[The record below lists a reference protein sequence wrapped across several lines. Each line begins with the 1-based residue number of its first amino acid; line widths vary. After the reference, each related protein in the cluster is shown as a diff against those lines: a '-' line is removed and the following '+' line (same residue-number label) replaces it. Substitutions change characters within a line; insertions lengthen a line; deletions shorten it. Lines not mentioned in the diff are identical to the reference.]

1 MLLALVFKK
10 TQAAKN
16 IAPRR
21 KRSGRR
27 RPVDLHQ
34 IKGRHFGPEMEGVHA
49 GTMWKV

>member
-1 MLLALVFKK
+1 MLLTLVFKK

-27 RPVDLHQ
+27 RPRPPPNQ
-34 IKGRHFGPEMEGVHA
+34 
-49 GTMWKV
+49 GTALWS